1 MAVTAQVDSYARL
14 NVPIA
19 LWENILGLYVQCIR
33 FLIVLDFHAFHPSG
47 AFDLVT
53 ADIITIVFP
62 SWTHVTL
69 KKMLPNYFH
78 KLVLLVRPGSR
89 SSDSIIQFRTSLSSK
104 FLQRIRYRAC
114 LVNLISSS

>member
-1 MAVTAQVDSYARL
+1 MAVTVQVDSYARL

-33 FLIVLDFHAFHPSG
+33 FLIGLDFHAFHPSG

-53 ADIITIVFP
+53 ADMIAIVFP

-78 KLVLLVRPGSR
+78 ELVL
-89 SSDSIIQFRTSLSSK
+89 
-104 FLQRIRYRAC
+104 
-114 LVNLISSS
+114 

>member
-1 MAVTAQVDSYARL
+1 MVVTVQVDSYARL

-19 LWENILGLYVQCIR
+19 LWENILELYVQRIR
-33 FLIVLDFHAFHPSG
+33 FLIVFDFQAFHPFG

-53 ADIITIVFP
+53 ADMITIVFP

-78 KLVLLVRPGSR
+78 KLVLSSGLGLGSQIPSYSFGR
-89 SSDSIIQFRTSLSSK
+89 HSLPNFSNAYD
-104 FLQRIRYRAC
+104 FARVL
-114 LVNLISSS
+114 